1 MQIDGER
8 RPSQRLPVNPRRHKV
23 APEQRKRVAK
33 ACNSCNVRRI
43 KCSGEKP
50 CASCAS
56 ANRECVYPAPI
67 EKVSVSKSE
76 LDDLKKKV
84 ELYEKALQDALPD
97 PVKRHELL
105 QHAAGSPPS
114 ATSPIHSPFSASNHF
129 APSVSGQSTMIKP
142 EPIDDDHTTG
152 RLLHDADGTA
162 RFHGETSG
170 ATFLDHLKELIG
182 AVLPLAQHQQ
192 PAPHDGS
199 AFLSSLGKCHT
210 DDSRPL
216 DEKDVNPLLLPPLA
230 SMVSMLSEVRFVVQD
245 GNGSWP
251 SGGIYWF
258 GDLAQPPQPP
268 VLPPNQASFDP
279 DAYRSLAFPHAAFAV
294 AAHST
299 CPWPPINESEDI
311 KFSDSFFARASM
323 LLRNPLDIGR
333 CSIQDVSAFALMAY
347 HLVEVCK
354 RDSAYMHIAA
364 ASHLC
369 IMLGAHRGW
378 VDEKGKRIFWTVYI
392 LDRWLSCLMGRPPVI
407 ADDAIRIPLPSDAA
421 GMPPAAG
428 LRAHVE
434 LSRISGYVVCN
445 TYRIAPWDSVN
456 GSGDSSQSP
465 GKVMWM
471 LEQWKSTLPLRLQ
484 LSPDGLSNDPA
495 CVMLHMRYN
504 QLIIVA
510 TRPLFFI
517 AVKKSVAERLMPQ
530 GSSKEYN
537 IQLAHLRMCIDAASN
552 NIKLA
557 RHFMTINRHPKPLHA
572 MLHYCFSASVCLI
585 LESLVYPQQ
594 SATPDQN
601 ASRSADIQ
609 FALDILQGCERLKS
623 NPSDKSCTETLHD
636 LQLLVARLTTPVH
649 LDPQIGNPHLQAL
662 GLTNSFPQPPPPP
675 PMPIESEPAL
685 YNELVNWMDDDWF
698 MYGTYMD

>member
-43 KCSGEKP
+43 KCSGERP

-97 PVKRHELL
+97 PAKRHELL

-114 ATSPIHSPFSASNHF
+114 ATSPTQSPFSASNHF
-129 APSVSGQSTMIKP
+129 APSISGQSTIIKP

-152 RLLHDADGTA
+152 RILHDSDGTA

-170 ATFLDHLKELIG
+170 AIFLDHLKELIC
-182 AVLPLAQHQQ
+182 AVLPLAHHQQ

-199 AFLSSLGKCHT
+199 AFLSSLGKCFT

-216 DEKDVNPLLLPPLA
+216 DEKDVDPLLLPPLA

-258 GDLAQPPQPP
+258 GDLAQPPQLP
-268 VLPPNQASFDP
+268 VLPPSQAFFDP

-294 AAHST
+294 AAYST
-299 CPWPPINESEDI
+299 CPWPFIDEPENF
-311 KFSDSFFARASM
+311 KRSDSFLARASM
-323 LLRNPLDIGR
+323 LLRNPLDIGH

-347 HLVEVCK
+347 HLVEINR

-378 VDEKGKRIFWTVYI
+378 ADEKGKRIFWTVYI
-392 LDRWLSCLMGRPPVI
+392 LDRWVSCLMGRPPVI
-407 ADDAIRIPLPSDAA
+407 VDDVIRIPLPSDAA

-428 LRAHVE
+428 LRAHAE

-465 GKVMWM
+465 GKVMRM
-471 LEQWKSTLPLRLQ
+471 LEQWKSTLPSRLQ
-484 LSPDGLSNDPA
+484 LSPDNLSKDPA

-517 AVKKSVAERLMPQ
+517 AVKKSVAERLIPQ

-537 IQLAHLRMCIDAASN
+537 IQLAHLRTCIDAARN

-557 RHFMTINRHPKPLHA
+557 RHFITIKRHPKPFHA
-572 MLHYCFSASVCLI
+572 LIHYCFTASVCLI

-601 ASRSADIQ
+601 ASFSADMQ
-609 FALDILQGCERLKS
+609 FVLDILHGCERLKS
-623 NPSDKSCTETLHD
+623 DPGDKSCTETLHD
-636 LQLLVARLTTPVH
+636 LQILVARLTTPVH
-649 LDPQIGNPHLQAL
+649 LDPQISNPHLQAL

-675 PMPIESEPAL
+675 MPIESEPAL
-685 YNELVNWMDDDWF
+685 YNELANWMDDDWF
-698 MYGTYMD
+698 MHGTYMD